1 MRPPLLHPDDDHD
14 HGPGGHTHGPGGH
27 THGPGGHDH
36 GPGGHSHGPDD
47 HDHGPGK
54 PAAAPA
60 AAETA
65 EEAGSRALTEAL
77 GSSFVLVKGLMGILI
92 VVFFLSGMFT
102 VESNESAVV
111 LQFGKPKGG
120 ADPEIFGPGW
130 HWAWPYPI
138 DEVVK
143 VPMRFTHTVRS
154 SVGWFNISPADEAA
168 GKEPPALGSLNP
180 AVEGYV
186 LTSDGNIIHARAT
199 VRYLINKPVAYAF
212 EFTGT
217 SNLVQGALNNAI
229 TYAAARYDV
238 DQATRLELIGFKDTV
253 LTRCIELV
261 RAQGLGIEIDRG
273 NSNVETRP
281 PRQVRDSFNAVLEAE
296 ADRGKMINEA
306 QGKANEILG
315 KAKGEAAAILSGAKA
330 DSTRIVQSARADA
343 DSFTSQLPRY
353 QASSAFFEERRLV
366 ETLARVLPTVQE
378 KYFLPDNAGKN
389 REIRLQLNREPV
401 KVGQPAATQP

>member
-1 MRPPLLHPDDDHD
+1 MSEPHD
-14 HGPGGHTHGPGGH
+14 HHDD
-27 THGPGGHDH
+27 HDH
-36 GPGGHSHGPDD
+36 GPGGHSHGPDGHTHGPGGD
-47 HDHGPGK
+47 HDHGP
-54 PAAAPA
+54 AAPA
-60 AAETA
+60 APAAGETA

-77 GSSFVLVKGLMGILI
+77 GSSFVIVKVLMAVLM

-102 VESNESAVV
+102 VEPNESAIV
-111 LQFGKPKGG
+111 LQVGKPKGG
-120 ADPEIFGPGW
+120 ADPEIYGPGW

-143 VPMRFTHTVRS
+143 IPMRQIHTVKS
-154 SVGWFNISPADEAA
+154 SVGWFNISPADELA
-168 GKEPPALGSLNP
+168 GKEPAAGGSLNP
-180 AVEGYV
+180 AAEGYA
-186 LTSDGNIIHARAT
+186 LTSDGNIIHVRAT
-199 VRYLINKPVAYAF
+199 VRYTISKPVAY
-212 EFTGT
+212 EFDFQGT
-217 SNLVQGALNNAI
+217 SNLVQNALNNAI
-229 TYAAARYDV
+229 TSTSARFNV
-238 DQATRLELIGFKDTV
+238 DQATRLELAAFRDAV
-253 LTRCIELV
+253 LSHCVKLV
-261 RAQGLGIEIDRG
+261 SSAGLGVEIDTR

-281 PRQVRDSFNAVLEAE
+281 PRQVKDAFNAVLEAE